1 MSSSFLLRAVLPSVD
16 RALMSLE
23 TDEPLQP
30 TNFTPGQRM
39 PTSVVLNHKEGVWL
53 IDSDKTEE
61 LAEKNVLTWMVSVV
75 NFQVYPSISDA
86 LQVVLITAI

>member
-1 MSSSFLLRAVLPSVD
+1 MTLF
-16 RALMSLE
+16 
-23 TDEPLQP
+23 QP

-61 LAEKNVLTWMVSVV
+61 LADKNVLTWMVSVV
-75 NFQVYPSISDA
+75 YF
-86 LQVVLITAI
+86 